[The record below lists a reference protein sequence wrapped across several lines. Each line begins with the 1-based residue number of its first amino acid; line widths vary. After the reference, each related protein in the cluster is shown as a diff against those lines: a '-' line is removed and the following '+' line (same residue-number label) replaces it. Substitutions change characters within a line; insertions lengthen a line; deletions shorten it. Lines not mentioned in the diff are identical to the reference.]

1 MKNITLSADER
12 LIEAAR
18 ERARAEH
25 TTLNEMFRRWLAD
38 YAQREEQAERAM
50 AVIRDIQRY
59 ASSGGRKF
67 TRDEMN
73 ERR

>member
-1 MKNITLSADER
+1 MKRITFSADER

-18 ERARAEH
+18 ERARRDH
-25 TTLNEMFRRWLAD
+25 TTLNEVFRHWLEGYVD
-38 YAQREEQAERAM
+38 RKRQAEEAM
-50 AVIRDIQRY
+50 AVIDELRKYVRT
-59 ASSGGRKF
+59 GGIKL

>member
-1 MKNITLSADER
+1 MLKNITLSADEK
-12 LIEAAR
+12 LIDAAR

-25 TTLNEMFRRWLAD
+25 TTLNEQFRRWLED
-38 YAQREEQAERAM
+38 YTQREQQVEKAM
-50 AVIRDIQRY
+50 ALMERIGSY

-73 ERR
+73 ER